1 MSIGVPSLCRMLDTI
16 ESEQILPVWFRHSE
30 SALAELYLQI
40 FQIKKFKDDR
50 IEDDTFQHLTD
61 QDLIRLGVETIGD
74 RIKIE
79 GSNEDD
85 SVTI

>member
-1 MSIGVPSLCRMLDTI
+1 MS
-16 ESEQILPVWFRHSE
+16 
-30 SALAELYLQI
+30 SAIQRALVELNLQI
-40 FQIKKFKDDR
+40 FQIKIFKDDR
-50 IEDDTFQHLTD
+50 IEDDSFQHLTD

-85 SVTI
+85 CDYDTNISNYRSS